1 MGSHLGL
8 ATSDKVSR
16 FGGRAQNPQT
26 SDHFKLLETDGE
38 SLLVGAKNAVYNLS
52 LNNLDVHHTI
62 DWAPP
67 ATVIEECLMKGKAKQ
82 DCENYIRVL
91 ARQANG
97 KMLICGT
104 HAFKPMCRE
113 YVTGGGDGK
122 PRSVRQFDG
131 QAISPYDPND
141 NSTAV
146 YLPENDEI
154 YSGTVSDFVGSDPLI
169 YRKRLSDKDE
179 GIRTQRDDVRVL
191 DSPNFVASFA
201 YKEHVYF
208 WYRERAAEAM
218 DNNEE
223 RQVYA
228 RVARVCRNDKGA
240 PRPANE
246 KWTSFVKARLNCS
259 LPSGSPFYFN
269 ELRSVSEP
277 IPSAADHL
285 IYAVFATPET
295 HVRMS
300 AICIFSMNKIRDE
313 FLYGTFKHQKT
324 VNSLWAPY
332 AKSEIPKPRPG
343 TCVPDS
349 TKLPEATISFTLR
362 NPLLHK
368 SISSLREPL
377 LVEGTDRADLTQ
389 IAVLPGVTSVANE
402 RHDVIFVGTSD
413 GRVLKIVDNGGKT
426 ALIESVRVFQR
437 GPPVVNLLTAA
448 QQGHVAVVTPDE
460 VALIPLHNCEL
471 QSSCSHCVNLQDPHC
486 AWDLQTARCVP
497 RDQWRSDG
505 SYVQNIFLGRS
516 EQCPEAFLADDFDVH
531 DASPVHYASS
541 GSGGMYTTNHL
552 VIACISCVVLAGAVG
567 VLIGYRISRARAL
580 ADAHHSSSSTSGSD
594 YDSFGRQ
601 TARLTR
607 HDSLTTTNKVEQIY
621 GIPPQK
627 HSVDATSLVLSMHP
641 AMTMSHSGAASGLT
655 TPSRDRNAVL
665 TSLNN
670 CTLPRDYKVKKVYL

>member
-1 MGSHLGL
+1 MGLIIGGPTGNRPKPYKAIDQNS
-8 ATSDKVSR
+8 ASSDRVYR
-16 FGGRAQNPQT
+16 FGSTSPGA
-26 SDHFKLLETDGE
+26 SDHFKLLEADGD
-38 SLLVGAKNAVYNLS
+38 SLLVGARNAVYNLS

-62 DWAPP
+62 EWAPP
-67 ATVIEECLMKGKAKQ
+67 ANVTEDCLMKGKLKP

-91 ARQANG
+91 ARQGGG

-113 YVTGGGDGK
+113 YVTTPGYAK
-122 PRSVRQFDG
+122 PKSVRQFDG
-131 QAISPYDPND
+131 QAISPYDPRD

-146 YLPENDEI
+146 YIPENDEI
-154 YSGTVSDFVGSDPLI
+154 YAGTVSDFAGNDALI

-191 DSPNFVASFA
+191 DSPNFVTSFT

-208 WYRERAAEAM
+208 WYRERASEAM

-259 LPSGSPFYFN
+259 LAAGTPFYFN
-269 ELRSVSEP
+269 ELKAVSEP
-277 IPSAADHL
+277 VPSSSDHL
-285 IYAVFATPET
+285 VYAVFTTPST

-300 AICIFSMNKIRDE
+300 AICVFSMNNIRDE

-324 VNSLWAPY
+324 VSSLWSPF

-343 TCVPDS
+343 SCVPDS

-368 SISSLREPL
+368 AIQSRTQPILI
-377 LVEGTDRADLTQ
+377 EGNDHPELTQ

-402 RHDVIFVGTSD
+402 GHDVIFVGTSD
-413 GRVLKIVDNGGKT
+413 GKVLKLVSNGGKT
-426 ALIESVRVFQR
+426 AIIEAVKVFPK
-437 GPPVVNLLTAA
+437 GSPVVNLLTAG
-448 QQGHVAVVTPDE
+448 QQGFVAVVSSDE
-460 VALIPLHNCEL
+460 VALIPMHN
-471 QSSCSHCVNLQDPHC
+471 
-486 AWDLQTARCVP
+486 
-497 RDQWRSDG
+497 
-505 SYVQNIFLGRS
+505 
-516 EQCPEAFLADDFDVH
+516 
-531 DASPVHYASS
+531 YAAPIQYA
-541 GSGGMYTTNHL
+541 GTGAGGQYTMNHL
-552 VIACISCVVLAGAVG
+552 VIACILCFVLAGALG
-567 VLIGYRISRARAL
+567 LLIGYRFSRSQAL
-580 ADAHHSSSSTSGSD
+580 ENQHHSSSSSSGSD

-621 GIPPQK
+621 GLPPQK

-641 AMTMSHSGAASGLT
+641 TMTVSHSQAASGAT
-655 TPSRDRNAVL
+655 TPARDRNAVL
-665 TSLNN
+665 TSLNQ